1 MFCGALS
8 LQLDSAAGNI
18 SGVTQAGQRAC
29 RQHVEGKK
37 KQRRGC
43 VREQRE
49 KAAEKVR
56 FVIQS
61 ERKEDKCM
69 YYVKRKLSADKLDG
83 HKRDKTKDRC
93 GSRQVGLHCMHINQF
108 VCATW
113 PKPPITTGDSVFV

>member
-8 LQLDSAAGNI
+8 FELDSAEGNI
-18 SGVTQAGQRAC
+18 SGVTQPGQQAC

-43 VREQRE
+43 VCEQKE

-56 FVIQS
+56 FVTQS
-61 ERKEDKCM
+61 DSFL
-69 YYVKRKLSADKLDG
+69 LSSFLSVDKLDG

-113 PKPPITTGDSVFV
+113 PKAPITTGNSVFV